1 MTAEQLEQI
10 LIDSEG
16 EVQVAE
22 AVRSINTELEE
33 KYAELERRIYDFRL
47 DEPAKQENDYFDS
60 I

>member
-33 KYAELERRIYDFRL
+33 KYAELERRIHDFRL